1 MFFIDKLSAHSHRN
15 MGQKYGT
22 TKTTG
27 GMRVTYTWEKK
38 VFYVPPMWDIYASGS
53 LTARAYY
60 TYTNTQMALS
70 LVRGTLNY

>member
-27 GMRVTYTWEKK
+27 GMRVTYTWEKD
-38 VFYVPPMWDIYASGS
+38 PG
-53 LTARAYY
+53 
-60 TYTNTQMALS
+60 
-70 LVRGTLNY
+70 G